1 MLNVTIDNMI
11 KITMI
16 CVIGLMLSGCA
27 SFGFKTERRSRFVD
41 ADANTVY
48 VEYGKEE
55 RTEKLPNGAE
65 LKFDRKVRVT
75 LPNGKKITLYQ
86 TLATSGVRY
95 QSADKKYVFVERGPY
110 CQILE
115 KEFTIYQGL
124 FNKDCTE
131 KKKKK

>member
-1 MLNVTIDNMI
+1 
-11 KITMI
+11 MI
-16 CVIGLMLSGCA
+16 CAICLIINGCA
-27 SFGFKTERRSRFVD
+27 SFGFKTERKSRFVD

-55 RTEKLPNGAE
+55 RTETLPNGAE

-75 LPNGKKITLYQ
+75 FQNGKRITLYQ
-86 TLATSGVRY
+86 TLAPSGVRY
-95 QSADKKYVFVERGPY
+95 QSADKKFIFVERGPY

-115 KEFTIYQGL
+115 NGFTIYQGL

-131 KKKKK
+131 KKKK